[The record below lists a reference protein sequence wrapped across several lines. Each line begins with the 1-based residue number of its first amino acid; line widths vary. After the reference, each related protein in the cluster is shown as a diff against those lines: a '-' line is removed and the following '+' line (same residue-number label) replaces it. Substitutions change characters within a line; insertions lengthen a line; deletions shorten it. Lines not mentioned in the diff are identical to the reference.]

1 MFKRFVRALTPGSIR
16 RWHQRRKLDRLLAG
30 FERRVVQHQYGDVVL
45 KVELADPLAAG
56 WYDHDW
62 APLPELSLLRRGKL
76 QPGALVFDIGAH
88 QGIVAMML
96 ARVVGPAGRVIAVE
110 PSAHNA
116 AMCARNA
123 ELNAISWLSIQP
135 AAISDREGS
144 IPFNDSLNGQAAEMS
159 DYGGVIQV
167 QAVTIDG
174 LSEQYGAPAV
184 VFLDVE
190 GFECR
195 ALAGATRT
203 LEGESDWFVE
213 VHVGHG
219 LEDAGGSVDEIL
231 ARFPE
236 TKYEGFIHHDGS
248 LEATPLDKAE
258 PSMTG
263 TRFFLTALCK
273 SA

>member
-1 MFKRFVRALTPGSIR
+1 MFKRIVRALTPGPIR
-16 RWHQRRKLDRLLAG
+16 RWYQRRTLDRLLAG
-30 FERRVVQHQYGDVVL
+30 FERRIVQHQYGDVVL

-62 APLPELSLLRRGKL
+62 ASLPELALLRRGKL

-88 QGIVAMML
+88 QGVVAMML
-96 ARVVGPAGRVIAVE
+96 ARAVGPAGRVIAVE

-123 ELNAISWLSIQP
+123 ELNAISWLAVQQ

-144 IPFNDSLNGQAAEMS
+144 ISFNGSLNGQAAEMS

-167 QAVTIDG
+167 QAATIDG
-174 LSEQYGAPAV
+174 LSERYGAPAV

-195 ALAGATRT
+195 ALAGASRT
-203 LEGESDWFVE
+203 LERATDWFVE

-219 LEDAGGSVDEIL
+219 LEGAGGSVAEIL
-231 ARFPE
+231 AHFPE
-236 TKYEGFIHHDGS
+236 TKYERFIHNDGS
-248 LEATPLDKAE
+248 REATPLEKAE
-258 PSMTG
+258 PSMTR
-263 TRFFLTALCK
+263 TRFFLTALWK